1 MPHKARFFCAAAFAC
16 AVSAVIAGS
25 EPDGSLSDR
34 LGDALAG
41 ELGDQDVV
49 VKTRSGRVKNHAP
62 LSGKPFRVMAVV
74 HGLDSH
80 DKLGN
85 AAVCLDVNGDG
96 FCDRNDIGL
105 TMTSKDGQAE
115 FQVEEGDFI
124 SAVENFRNIVAVT
137 QFGVL
142 AARIDSGTPIESK
155 SHLLRYDISLPSTLI
170 AQAGSAL
177 IGTELEDYN
186 GAVSASVDELGGEKD
201 DLRVHDL
208 KENSPVHI
216 FFRSL
221 RDAKMDIDSTVFIPG
236 ALKDIRSDLQ
246 QHFSPEYISLYF
258 QKTGE
263 FSVRQAS
270 DNNPPE
276 NARIIYTVDL
286 STCYSLQFSGRAV
299 DQDKGD
305 AITYRWDFG
314 DGSDVQ
320 TTKSAE
326 EPIFH
331 KFSPGGKTGGQ
342 YTVRMTAD
350 DGRGGTASVE
360 QPVFINTALCPSD
373 AKPYVFYARNDS
385 GSYDI
390 SFNLSPMT
398 LRQEKIKGYR
408 WDFGDGK
415 HQETDG
421 AVPQVSHEYKA
432 RSKPYTILVN
442 AYAESG
448 KAWSAS
454 AKITPDPAKAG
465 ELPDS
470 DMGIDFNGQTI
481 RLYQNDYGDPDALKD
496 LNTSWKIESVTDE
509 PVISDIFMTG
519 EKSFVYTLPVNPD
532 DNIAEYIVILGQS
545 DSAGNYRSI
554 IQGIYCDKAT
564 KECTYN

>member
-1 MPHKARFFCAAAFAC
+1 M
-16 AVSAVIAGS
+16 IAGS

-62 LSGKPFRVMAVV
+62 LTGKPFRVMAVV

-390 SFNLSPMT
+390 
-398 LRQEKIKGYR
+398 
-408 WDFGDGK
+408 
-415 HQETDG
+415 
-421 AVPQVSHEYKA
+421 
-432 RSKPYTILVN
+432 
-442 AYAESG
+442 
-448 KAWSAS
+448 
-454 AKITPDPAKAG
+454 AKAG